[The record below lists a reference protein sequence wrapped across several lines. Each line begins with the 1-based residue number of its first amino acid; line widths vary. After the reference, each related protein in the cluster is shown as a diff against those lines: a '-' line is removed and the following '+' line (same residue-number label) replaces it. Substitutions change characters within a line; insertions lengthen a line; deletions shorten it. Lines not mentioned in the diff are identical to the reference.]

1 MTTVLSL
8 IVAIVAVFFGPLV
21 AWAVTRQQIA
31 VTAREVWMREFRVNL
46 AAFLSSSAAYRQHML
61 HHTTDDPVKEKRLA
75 EINDVLAPRYHS
87 LRLLLA
93 ERGTQFAGF
102 AQALEVFLQPRPE
115 ELSLRLHKLNTA
127 AEGIL
132 QSERT
137 AITADPGIWSA
148 LRSSIGLRTVPPGD
162 HV

>member
-1 MTTVLSL
+1 M
-8 IVAIVAVFFGPLV
+8 
-21 AWAVTRQQIA
+21 Q
-31 VTAREVWMREFRVNL
+31 
-46 AAFLSSSAAYRQHML
+46 

-75 EINDVLAPRYHS
+75 EINDVLIPRYHA

-93 ERGTQFAGF
+93 ERGTQFADF
-102 AQALEVFLQPRPE
+102 TRVLEDFSQPRPE
-115 ELSLRLHKLNTA
+115 DLALRLRELNAA

-148 LRSSIGLRTVPPGD
+148 LRSSIGLSTSARLN
-162 HV
+162 